1 MFPRRNDSVT
11 GRGVYIQTFESYNQ
25 AEKEAT
31 RAPTDLLDLA
41 TIMALTAIL
50 NQIEA
55 QRDHGYS
62 ILRSKGY
69 LLGWRSTADLGPV
82 RKCVETRGEGKLL
95 LAGAVRID
103 QNELELTASPHTPVE
118 HDLLAIG

>member
-50 NQIEA
+50 NL
-55 QRDHGYS
+55 RGTTDTPYS
-62 ILRSKGY
+62 GANGF
-69 LLGWRSTADLGPV
+69 LLGWRSTADLAPV

>member
-62 ILRSKGY
+62 SK
-69 LLGWRSTADLGPV
+69 RFSTWLALDRGP
-82 RKCVETRGEGKLL
+82 RPSSEMR
-95 LAGAVRID
+95 
-103 QNELELTASPHTPVE
+103 
-118 HDLLAIG
+118 